1 MTPTPAQY
9 ALIGRAFPGEMFEP
23 WLERSRKTREQRR
36 SRRGWRVPVEADA
49 IKRAPFPIQDGKRG

>member
-23 WLERSRKTREQRR
+23 WLERSRNARDQRKA
-36 SRRGWRVPVEADA
+36 RRAWRVSPEADA
-49 IKRAPFPIQDGKRG
+49 AKRAPFSTPDAERR